1 MYSEK
6 FKLGCI
12 IYSRMKSSRFPGKA
26 NFELDGITLLE
37 RVINRT
43 KMINLNPKIV
53 IATSKDSSD
62 DYICNIA
69 KKNNISFYRGS
80 LEDVFERT
88 IDILK
93 IFKFDYFARI
103 CGDRPLL
110 DPYIHELAFKQT
122 IKQKLDLCSTF
133 KPKTMPAGLTV
144 EIISSKSF
152 LSFNKDKLN
161 QFNKE
166 HITSKYYELQDLFK
180 IESLSLPSEI
190 KWSNIDKY
198 SYTFDEKEDIEFLN
212 YNIKNLKNVKFGIKY
227 HLRLQK
233 LASNWN
239 KIPK

>member
-6 FKLGCI
+6 YKIGCI

-26 NFELDGITLLE
+26 NFKLDGITLLE

-110 DPYIHELAFKQT
+110 DPYIHELAFEQT
-122 IKQKLDLCSTF
+122 IKEKLDLCSTL

-152 LSFNKDKLN
+152 FQVKL
-161 QFNKE
+161 K
-166 HITSKYYELQDLFK
+166 K
-180 IESLSLPSEI
+180 I
-190 KWSNIDKY
+190 
-198 SYTFDEKEDIEFLN
+198 F
-212 YNIKNLKNVKFGIKY
+212 
-227 HLRLQK
+227 
-233 LASNWN
+233 
-239 KIPK
+239 